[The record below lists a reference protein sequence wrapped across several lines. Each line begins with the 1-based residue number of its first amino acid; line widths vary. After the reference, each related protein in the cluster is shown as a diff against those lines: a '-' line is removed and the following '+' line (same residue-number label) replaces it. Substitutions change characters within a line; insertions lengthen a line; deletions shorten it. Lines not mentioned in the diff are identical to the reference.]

1 MSHSVK
7 PKRKWKI
14 FSHSVCLWPDKVVI
28 SGRRIGYCRILVI
41 LTALL
46 SIISRK
52 SITYY
57 VKYSQKKKNNR
68 KSAFIVG
75 DLSEGNL
82 YGKLVPTVQKIFDSV
97 KHFGIIL

>member
-1 MSHSVK
+1 M
-7 PKRKWKI
+7 
-14 FSHSVCLWPDKVVI
+14 
-28 SGRRIGYCRILVI
+28 
-41 LTALL
+41 TN
-46 SIISRK
+46 K
-52 SITYY
+52 SIR
-57 VKYSQKKKNNR
+57 KKNNNR